1 MSFVN
6 FSIKLLLPTGGSK
19 APLKRIELGY
29 FNAMFN
35 NAIFN
40 KVIYKENPLIKH

>member
-6 FSIKLLLPTGGSK
+6 FSIKLLLPAGRSK
-19 APLKRIELGY
+19 ARLKRIELAY
-29 FNAMFN
+29 VTAMFN

-40 KVIYKENPLIKH
+40 KVIYRENPLIKH